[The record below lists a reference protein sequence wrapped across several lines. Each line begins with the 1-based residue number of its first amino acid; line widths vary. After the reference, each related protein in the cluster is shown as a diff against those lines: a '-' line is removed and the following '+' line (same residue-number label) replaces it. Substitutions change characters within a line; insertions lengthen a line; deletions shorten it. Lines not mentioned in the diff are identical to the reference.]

1 MHFVGAAWD
10 ALSDPPLHVATL
22 VGTLVLRIR
31 DCMLHHH
38 SVVCDTVPDPPLD
51 AMIVVDATRCAR
63 FRRVRDCKLHFGSV
77 AYDALSDPP
86 LDVKTLG
93 DAMGFSEKRK
103 YIFVFAKSHIAIQ
116 KNSYTKANFLF
127 VIPILIT
134 FWKLL
139 STLFKTSLCI
149 VKIYFIALAHA
160 NLF

>member
-86 LDVKTLG
+86 LDVKTLCDG
-93 DAMGFSEKRK
+93 GLGYDGSKTTNGTTM
-103 YIFVFAKSHIAIQ
+103 V
-116 KNSYTKANFLF
+116 
-127 VIPILIT
+127 
-134 FWKLL
+134 LL
-139 STLFKTSLCI
+139 AT
-149 VKIYFIALAHA
+149 
-160 NLF
+160 